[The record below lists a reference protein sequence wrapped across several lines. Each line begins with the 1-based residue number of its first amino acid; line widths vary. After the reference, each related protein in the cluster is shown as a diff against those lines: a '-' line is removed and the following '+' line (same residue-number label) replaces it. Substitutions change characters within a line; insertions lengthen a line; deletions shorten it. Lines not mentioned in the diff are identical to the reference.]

1 MTNKPGRVLT
11 PEEKARRIKY
21 RKQRKIIF
29 PISRITFLLTLVSSI
44 VFFFVLKGFG
54 LLPGKWLLVFGIILL
69 LINIYVATVA
79 LMHKMSNKRKL
90 RQSIISAILSIL
102 MIVGSI
108 ALPSY
113 KGKIARIFNPVP
125 KEGELNINVYTL
137 KESGYNKLED
147 LAGRKVG
154 TQKRL
159 DRDAQDYAITQ
170 VNRTIKS
177 NPVVEIQCDNIYD
190 AVEALYSGNVAA
202 IMMNETYVNI
212 IKDNADYTNFLEDT
226 NMIYQCAHKVKVT
239 FDPAKVGN
247 ITKEPFIIG
256 IVGNDEWVYDDLNAM
271 SGYRTDVN
279 MLVAVNPTTKQ
290 ALIISIP
297 RDSYVA
303 LEGNYNH
310 MDKLTHAST
319 TSVSVSTGL
328 EAWMKTVENL
338 FGCDMNYFVKINFA
352 SMVDI
357 VEALGGVDLYN
368 PYEFTAYYEDCDES
382 IGYWEMINKTFPE
395 GELHLNGRE
404 TLAYCRERYSL
415 PNGDFGRNEHQ
426 TIVLKALVNK
436 VTDPSII
443 SKIDP
448 LLKALQGKFMTNMDI
463 NEMFALA
470 QMQLDDLAVWD
481 IQSYAISGD
490 VDYLYCWVPDEYLSV
505 VDLYDS
511 TVSNAAGYIQK
522 LMNNEKILAE

>member
-1 MTNKPGRVLT
+1 MSNQPKKVLT
-11 PEEKARRIKY
+11 PEEKARRIAY

-29 PISRITFLLTLVSSI
+29 PLSRITFLLTIISSI
-44 VFFFVLKGFG
+44 VFFIVLKSFG
-54 LLPGKWLLVFGIILL
+54 ILPNKWLIVFGILL
-69 LINIYVATVA
+69 LLFNIYVAIVA
-79 LMHKMSNKRKL
+79 LVHKMSNKRKL
-90 RQSIISAILSIL
+90 RQAIISGILSIL
-102 MIVGSI
+102 MIIGSF

-137 KESGYNKLED
+137 KDSGYDSLES

-154 TQKRL
+154 LQKRL
-159 DRDAQDYAITQ
+159 DVEAQEYAITQ
-170 VNRTIKS
+170 VNRTISS
-177 NPVVEIQCDNIYD
+177 NPIVEFVYDNIYD
-190 AVEALYSGNVAA
+190 AAEALYNGNVVA
-202 IMMNETYVNI
+202 IMMNETYANI
-212 IKDNADYTNFLEDT
+212 LKDNDDYKTFLEDT
-226 NMIYQCAHKVKVT
+226 QMIYQCAHKVELN
-239 FDPAKVGN
+239 FDAAKVGN

-256 IVGNDEWVYDDLNAM
+256 IVGNDEWTYTDLNAT

-279 MLVAVNPTTKQ
+279 MVVVVNPNTKQ

-303 LEGNYNH
+303 LEGYYSH

-319 TSVSVSTGL
+319 TYVDATSGL
-328 EAWMKTVENL
+328 GAWMNTVESLLN
-338 FGCDMNYFVKINFA
+338 CEMNYFVKVNFA

-357 VEALGGVDLYN
+357 VDAIGGVDLYN
-368 PYEFTAYYEDCDES
+368 PYEFTAYYEDCES
-382 IGYWEMINKTFPE
+382 EIGYWEMINKTFPE
-395 GELHLNGRE
+395 GNIHLDGRE
-404 TLAYCRERYSL
+404 ALAYCRERYSL

-426 TIVLKALVNK
+426 TIVLKAMVNK
-436 VTDPSII
+436 ATDPSII
-443 SKIDP
+443 SRVDP
-448 LLKALQGKFMTNMDI
+448 LLKALEGKFMTNMNI

-481 IQSYAISGD
+481 IQGYALSGA

-511 TVSNAAGYIQK
+511 TVNNAIGYISQM
-522 LMNNEKILAE
+522 MNNEKIIVN

>member
-1 MTNKPGRVLT
+1 MTNKPERVLT
-11 PEEKARRIKY
+11 PEEKARRLAY

-29 PISRITFLLTLVSSI
+29 PLSRITFLLTLITSI
-44 VFFFVLKGFG
+44 VFFFVLKSFG
-54 LLPGKWLLVFGIILL
+54 LLPGKWLLIFGIVLL
-69 LINIYVATVA
+69 LINIYVAAVA
-79 LMHKMSNKRKL
+79 LIHKMSNKRKL
-90 RQSIISAILSIL
+90 RQSIISLILSIL
-102 MIVGSI
+102 MIMGSI

-125 KEGELNINVYTL
+125 KEGTLNINVYTL
-137 KESGYNKLED
+137 KESGYTTLED
-147 LAGRKVG
+147 LAGRKVA

-159 DRDAQDYAITQ
+159 DREAQEYAVVQ
-170 VNRTIKS
+170 VNRTISS

-212 IKDNADYTNFLEDT
+212 IKDNDDFKSFTEDT
-226 NMIYQCAHKVKVT
+226 NMIYQCAQKVEVT

-247 ITKEPFIIG
+247 ITKEPFIVG
-256 IVGNDEWVYDDLNAM
+256 IVGNDEWVYDDLDSM
-271 SGYRTDVN
+271 GGYRTDVN
-279 MLVAVNPTTKQ
+279 MVVAVNPNTKQ

-303 LEGNYNH
+303 LEGYYSC
-310 MDKLTHAST
+310 MDKLTHS
-319 TSVSVSTGL
+319 SVYPVESSTGL
-328 EAWMKTVENL
+328 EAWMKTIENL
-338 FGCDMNYFVKINFA
+338 LNCDMNYFVKINFA

-357 VEALGGVDLYN
+357 VDALGGVDLYN
-368 PYEFTAYYEDCDES
+368 PYEFTAYYEDCESS

-395 GELHLNGRE
+395 GNIHLDGRE

-443 SKIDP
+443 SKVDP

-470 QMQLDDLAVWD
+470 KMQLDDLAVWD
-481 IQSYAISGD
+481 IQSCAISGE
-490 VDYLYCWVPDEYLSV
+490 VDYLYCWIPDEYLSV
-505 VDLYDS
+505 VDLYPS
-511 TVSNAAGYIQK
+511 SVERAAGYIQK